1 MRDELKRWRRALAG
15 WLRSLAGR
23 VDPGWPLPAQYTAG
37 HVLAYH
43 ELLIDVGLADAYG
56 APSSNGRA
64 PAEECLGTG
73 GGNAQKSAPPQGA
86 RHDSAADALRGAHQK
101 AADSGQLS
109 RKDAARV
116 RQAFIGELER
126 LNTIVLDIPDSE
138 ASEVPIRVT
147 VTALQHFVPVY
158 AAAMSA
164 LIGTPGGTE

>member
-56 APSSNGRA
+56 APSQNGHV
-64 PAEECLGTG
+64 PAKG
-73 GGNAQKSAPPQGA
+73 GDNAEKSAPPQGA
-86 RHDSAADALRGAHQK
+86 RHDSAAGALRGAHQE

-126 LNTIVLDIPDSE
+126 LNTIVLDISDSE
-138 ASEVPIRVT
+138 ASEVPIDVT
-147 VTALQHFVPVY
+147 LKALQHFVPVY

>member
-1 MRDELKRWRRALAG
+1 MRDQLKRWRRALAN
-15 WLRSLAGR
+15 WLRSLASR
-23 VDPGWPLPAQYTAG
+23 IDPGWPLPPRYTAG

-56 APSSNGRA
+56 APSSNGHA
-64 PAEECLGTG
+64 PAETG

-86 RHDSAADALRGAHQK
+86 RHDSAADALRGAHSK

-109 RKDAARV
+109 RDDARQV

-126 LNTIVLDIPDSE
+126 LNTIVLDITEGE
-138 ASEVPIRVT
+138 ASEVPVDVT

-158 AAAMSA
+158 AAATSA
-164 LIGTPGGTE
+164 LTGTPGGTQ

>member
-43 ELLIDVGLADAYG
+43 ELLIDAGLADAYG
-56 APSSNGRA
+56 APSRNGHA
-64 PAEECLGTG
+64 PAEASG
-73 GGNAQKSAPPQGA
+73 GKPQRSAPPQGA
-86 RHDSAADALRGAHQK
+86 RHDSAADALRGAHQE

-109 RKDAARV
+109 RKDVARV
-116 RQAFIGELER
+116 QQAFIGEIER

-138 ASEVPIRVT
+138 ASEVPIDVT
-147 VTALQHFVPVY
+147 LTALQHFVPVY

>member
-1 MRDELKRWRRALAG
+1 MTDYLRQARRALAG

-56 APSSNGRA
+56 APSRNGHV
-64 PAEECLGTG
+64 PTKG
-73 GGNAQKSAPPQGA
+73 GGNNAEKSAPPQGA
-86 RHDSAADALRGAHQK
+86 RHDSAAGALRGAHQE

-116 RQAFIGELER
+116 RQAFIAELER
-126 LNTIVLDIPDSE
+126 LNTIVLDISDSE
-138 ASEVPIRVT
+138 ASEVPIDVT
-147 VTALQHFVPVY
+147 LKALQHFVPVY

>member
-1 MRDELKRWRRALAG
+1 MTDYLRQARRALAG

-56 APSSNGRA
+56 APSRNGHV
-64 PAEECLGTG
+64 PAEAGEGS
-73 GGNAQKSAPPQGA
+73 AQKSAPPQGA
-86 RHDSAADALRGAHQK
+86 RHDSAAGALRNAHQK
-101 AADSGQLS
+101 AAGSSQLS
-109 RKDAARV
+109 REDAARV

-138 ASEVPIRVT
+138 ASEVPVDVT
-147 VTALQHFVPVY
+147 VAALQHFVPVY

-164 LIGTPGGTE
+164 LIGTPGDTE